1 MLGIYNIML
10 EISNYGVYMKRSE
23 KLIIGGVLAIILGIV
38 VGLYI
43 DSEISTG
50 IISVGTAFIFVAL
63 FIKITKRDN
72 ELVHDERT
80 KKIQSMS
87 LANSWWLTY
96 VLIAILFWVDRFYS
110 MTAESILGIL
120 LFFMVVT
127 YVIMTMYF
135 QHKEVKY

>member
-1 MLGIYNIML
+1 
-10 EISNYGVYMKRSE
+10 MKRSE

-38 VGLYI
+38 VGLYL
-43 DSEISTG
+43 DPEISTG
-50 IISVGTAFIFVAL
+50 IISVGTAFIFIAL
-63 FIKITKRDN
+63 FIKITKRDD
-72 ELVHDERT
+72 ELAHDERT

-110 MTAESILGIL
+110 LTAESILGIL
-120 LFFMVVT
+120 LFFMVIT
-127 YVIMTMYF
+127 YALMTMYF